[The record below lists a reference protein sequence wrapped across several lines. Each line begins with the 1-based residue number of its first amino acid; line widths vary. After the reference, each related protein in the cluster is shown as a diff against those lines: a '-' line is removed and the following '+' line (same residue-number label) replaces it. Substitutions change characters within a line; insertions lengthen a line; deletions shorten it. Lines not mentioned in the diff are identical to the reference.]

1 MTAETRSDTN
11 DTPAR
16 RPGRL
21 LLAGL
26 ALGCAFDLL
35 FNGKLPGIS
44 VPIFTLLLLAGLALA
59 IRWETATLTGVKA
72 VNLWLPAAL
81 LFFAVMCCIRAS
93 GFLLFLNI
101 SAGLVLVALIAVYL
115 THRSAAELS
124 LPALLIAPVEAVA
137 SSLLHAFQITVHV
150 GRHDLAATARPTR
163 RQAVPILRGLFIAL
177 PVLLVFTAL
186 LASADLIFADRV
198 AHLLSEEFF
207 AELGRW
213 LGHAWVILI
222 VGFLLAG
229 GLAYAVRQRAAG
241 WADRLSSAGLP
252 RFPAVTEAA
261 VVINAVNLLFFLFV
275 LIQVPYLFG
284 GRLNIDP
291 AKFTY
296 ADYARQGFAELVIV
310 AVLTLGLILFLSTL
324 TPRTGSRQRLVFNLS
339 ATVLL
344 GLTGVMLASA
354 FKRLLLYEVAYGFTQ
369 LRIYPHVF
377 MVWLGILLA
386 WFAVTLW
393 FKPGRFAVGLLVA
406 ALGFVAT
413 LDLLNPDALIVRQN
427 FQRFQELAV
436 NPPAAGD
443 FMRYRSIDAHYFAQL
458 SEDAVPALLDMAGRS
473 TGQVR
478 DIIEKDLRRRAAAM
492 SGDSAWRKW
501 QSFHLSRSRAYR
513 LLTDRYGGETSEPSS
528 SRP

>member
-1 MTAETRSDTN
+1 VTAETKPEPTG
-11 DTPAR
+11 TPAR

-44 VPIFTLLLLAGLALA
+44 VPIFAVLLLVGLALA
-59 IRWETATLTGVKA
+59 VRWETARLKA
-72 VNLWLPAAL
+72 ANLWLPAAL
-81 LFFAVMCCIRAS
+81 LFFAVMSFVRAS

-101 SAGLVLVALIAVYL
+101 SAGLVLMALIAIYV
-115 THRSAAELS
+115 THRSVAELS
-124 LPALLIAPVEAVA
+124 LPALLVAPVEAVV
-137 SSLLHAFQITVHV
+137 SSLLRAVQITIHV
-150 GRHDLAATARPTR
+150 GRHDLPATARPTR
-163 RQAVPILRGLFIAL
+163 RQAMPILRGLLIAL

-186 LASADLIFADRV
+186 LTSADLIFADRV

-213 LGHAWVILI
+213 LGHGWVILS

-229 GLAYAVRQRAAG
+229 GLAYAVRQRTAG
-241 WADRLSSAGLP
+241 WSDRVSSAGLP

-284 GRLNIDP
+284 GQLNIDP

-296 ADYARQGFAELVIV
+296 ADYARRGFAELVIV
-310 AVLTLGLILFLSTL
+310 AVLTLGLILLLSTL
-324 TPRTGSRQRLVFNLS
+324 MPRTGPRQRLVFSLS
-339 ATVLL
+339 ATILL

-354 FKRLLLYEVAYGFTQ
+354 FKRLLLYEMAYGFTQ

-393 FKPGRFAVGLLVA
+393 LKPGRDRFAIGLLVA

-413 LDLLNPDALIVRQN
+413 LDLLNPDALIVHQN
-427 FQRFQELAV
+427 FRRFQQLAGSQ
-436 NPPAAGD
+436 PAPGD
-443 FMRYRSIDAHYFAQL
+443 PARYRSIDAHYFAQL
-458 SEDAVPALLDMAGRS
+458 SEDAVPALLAVVGQS
-473 TGQVR
+473 TGQVH
-478 DIIEKDLRRRAAAM
+478 DIIEKDLRCRTSAM
-492 SGDSAWRKW
+492 SGNSAWRKW

-513 LLTDRYGGETSEPSS
+513 LLIDRYGGDISASS
-528 SRP
+528 TPRP

>member
-1 MTAETRSDTN
+1 MTTETKPEPN
-11 DTPAR
+11 DMIARHPA
-16 RPGRL
+16 RL

-59 IRWETATLTGVKA
+59 ARWESARLKG
-72 VNLWLPAAL
+72 VNLWLPVAL
-81 LFFAVMCCIRAS
+81 LFFAVMSFVRAS

-101 SAGLVLVALIAVYL
+101 SAGLVLMALIAVYMA
-115 THRSAAELS
+115 HRPAAELS
-124 LPALLIAPVEAVA
+124 LPALLIAPVEAVV
-137 SSLLHAFQITVHV
+137 SSLLHAWQATVHV
-150 GRHDLAATARPTR
+150 GRRDLATAARPTR
-163 RQAVPILRGLFIAL
+163 RQVVPILRGVLIAT

-186 LASADLIFADRV
+186 LASADLIFADRLE
-198 AHLLSEEFF
+198 HLLSPEFF
-207 AELGRW
+207 EELGRW
-213 LGHAWVILI
+213 IGHAWVILI

-229 GLAYAVRQRAAG
+229 GLAYAVRRRAAS

-284 GRLNIDP
+284 GQLNIDP
-291 AKFTY
+291 ARFTY
-296 ADYARQGFAELVIV
+296 ADYARRGFAELVIV

-324 TPRTGSRQRLVFNLS
+324 TPRNSSQQRLVFNLS
-339 ATVLL
+339 ATILL

-354 FKRLLLYEVAYGFTQ
+354 FKRLLLYEMAYGFTQ

-393 FKPGRFAVGLLVA
+393 FKPGRNLFAVGVLVA

-413 LDLLNPDALIVRQN
+413 LDLLNPDALIVHQN
-427 FQRFQELAV
+427 FRRFQQLAANQPV
-436 NPPAAGD
+436 PSDPA
-443 FMRYRSIDAHYFAQL
+443 RYRSIDANYFAQL
-458 SEDAVPALLDMAGRS
+458 SEDAVPALLAIAGQS

-478 DIIEKDLRRRAAAM
+478 DIIEKDLRSRTDAM
-492 SGDSAWRKW
+492 RNDTAWRRW

-513 LLTDRYGGETSEPSS
+513 LLIDRYGGETGELSS

>member
-1 MTAETRSDTN
+1 MTVRH
-11 DTPAR
+11 PW
-16 RPGRL
+16 RL

-35 FNGKLPGIS
+35 FDGKLPGIS
-44 VPIFTLLLLAGLALA
+44 VPIFALLLLAGLALA
-59 IRWETATLTGVKA
+59 TRWETAAIKGA
-72 VNLWLPAAL
+72 NLWLPAAL
-81 LFFAVMCCIRAS
+81 LFFAVMSFVRAS

-101 SAGLVLVALIAVYL
+101 SAGLVLMALIAVYV
-115 THRSAAELS
+115 THRSAAGLS
-124 LPALLIAPVEAVA
+124 LPALLIAPVEAVV
-137 SSLLHAFQITVHV
+137 SSLLHAWQITVHV
-150 GRHDLAATARPTR
+150 GRHDLATAARPTR
-163 RQAVPILRGLFIAL
+163 RQVVPVLRGLFIAA
-177 PVLLVFTAL
+177 PVLFVFTIL
-186 LASADLIFADRV
+186 LASADLVFADRLE
-198 AHLLSEEFF
+198 HLLSPEFLE
-207 AELGRW
+207 ELGRW
-213 LGHAWVILI
+213 VGHAWVILV

-229 GLAYAVRQRAAG
+229 GLAYAVRRRVTA
-241 WADRLSSAGLP
+241 WADRLSLAGLP

-296 ADYARQGFAELVIV
+296 ADYARRGFAELVIV

-324 TPRTGSRQRLVFNLS
+324 TPRHSSRQRLVFNLS
-339 ATVLL
+339 ATILL

-354 FKRLLLYEVAYGFTQ
+354 FKRLLLYEMAYGFTQ

-393 FKPGRFAVGLLVA
+393 FKPDRFAVGVLVA

-427 FQRFQELAV
+427 FRRFQELAA
-436 NPPAAGD
+436 NQPAPD
-443 FMRYRSIDAHYFAQL
+443 DSTRYRSIDAYYFAHL
-458 SEDAVPALLDMAGRS
+458 SEDAVPALLAIADQS

-478 DIIEKDLRRRAAAM
+478 DIIDKDLRSRADAMNGDTGWRR
-492 SGDSAWRKW
+492 W

-513 LLTDRYGGETSEPSS
+513 LLIDRYGGEIGEPSNP
-528 SRP
+528 RP

>member
-1 MTAETRSDTN
+1 MTTETGSEGNGMTARH
-11 DTPAR
+11 
-16 RPGRL
+16 PGRL

-35 FNGKLPGIS
+35 FDGKLLGIS
-44 VPIFTLLLLAGLALA
+44 VPIFAVLLLAGLALVA
-59 IRWETATLTGVKA
+59 RWETARIRTA
-72 VNLWLPAAL
+72 NLWLPAAL
-81 LFFAVMCCIRAS
+81 LFFAVMSFVRAS

-101 SAGLVLVALIAVYL
+101 SAGLALLALIAVYMAQ
-115 THRSAAELS
+115 RPVAESS
-124 LPALLIAPVEAVA
+124 LPALLIAPVEAVVL
-137 SSLLHAFQITVHV
+137 SLQHAWRSTAHV
-150 GRHDLAATARPTR
+150 ARHDLATAAKPTR
-163 RQAVPILRGLFIAL
+163 RQVVPVMRGLLMAV

-186 LASADLIFADRV
+186 LVSADLVFADRIE
-198 AHLLSEEFF
+198 HLLSLEF
-207 AELGRW
+207 LKDVGRW
-213 LGHAWVILI
+213 IRHAWVILT

-229 GLAYAVRQRAAG
+229 GLAYAVRKQAAV

-252 RFPAVTEAA
+252 RFPAVTESA

-296 ADYARQGFAELVIV
+296 ADYARRGFAELVIV
-310 AVLTLGLILFLSTL
+310 AVLTLGLILFLTIL
-324 TPRTGSRQRLVFNLS
+324 TPRTSSRQRLVFNLS
-339 ATVLL
+339 ATILL

-354 FKRLLLYEVAYGFTQ
+354 FKRLLLYEMAYGFTQ

-393 FKPGRFAVGLLVA
+393 FKPGRDLFAIGVLVT

-427 FQRFQELAV
+427 FRRFQEMAT
-436 NPPAAGD
+436 NQAAAGD
-443 FMRYRSIDAHYFAQL
+443 SWRDIDAHYFSRL
-458 SEDAVPALLDMAGRS
+458 SEDAVPALLAVAGQA
-473 TGQVR
+473 TDQVR
-478 DIIEKDLRRRAAAM
+478 DVIDKDLRSRANAMRGDTGWRR
-492 SGDSAWRKW
+492 W

-513 LLTDRYGGETSEPSS
+513 LLIERYGGEIGEPSS
-528 SRP
+528 SEP